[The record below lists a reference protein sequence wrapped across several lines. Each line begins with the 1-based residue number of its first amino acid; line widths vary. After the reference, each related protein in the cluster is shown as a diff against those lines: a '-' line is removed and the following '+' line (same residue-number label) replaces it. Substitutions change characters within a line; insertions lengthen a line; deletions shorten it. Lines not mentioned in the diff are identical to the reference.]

1 MDLLLSVLYL
11 LVHLVYVA
19 LLGRLVLDWVQM
31 FARHWRPKGLML
43 IAASVIYSVT
53 DPPMNL
59 LRRVVPPLRFGGVAL
74 DLGFLILVFA
84 VSIIQSILWGMLLR
98 G

>member
-1 MDLLLSVLYL
+1 MGLVLSIVYLVVHVLYI
-11 LVHLVYVA
+11 A

-31 FARHWRPKGLML
+31 FARGWRPKGMALV
-43 IAASVIYSVT
+43 AASTIYSLT
-53 DPPMNL
+53 DPPMKA
-59 LRRVVPPLRFGGVAL
+59 LRRLVPPLRFGGVAL

-84 VSIIQSILWGMLLR
+84 VSILQAILAGFLLR